1 MSKLDGKVILV
12 AGGAGN
18 VGEGIVEVFLSEGAT
33 VVVPSRKAES
43 LDRLREYLGE
53 KATER
58 FVPIVG
64 NIGTLEGVAERR
76 DRLLDKLGRL
86 DSVIVALGGWWM
98 GNLPLTELSM
108 DVWQNYLESN
118 LTSHFVA
125 AKTFLPVLETQENT
139 SYTLLGG
146 SAAETPFPKVSP
158 VAITAAGQLML
169 AKVVIEEMKQQGSK
183 VRINEL
189 IVEGMVKT
197 RVMKEYSQPNWI
209 SPQEI
214 GEYLAW
220 LVSDSAYMVTGSIL
234 HLNQQPLELAS

>member
-1 MSKLDGKVILV
+1 MGKLDGKVILV

-18 VGEGIVEVFLSEGAT
+18 VGEGIVEIFLAEGAT
-33 VVVPSRKAES
+33 VAVPSRKAES
-43 LDRLREYLGE
+43 LDRLRSYLGE
-53 KATER
+53 LASER

-64 NIGTLEGVAERR
+64 DIGTIAGAAEIR
-76 DRLLDKLGRL
+76 DRLLEKLGRL
-86 DSVIVALGGWWM
+86 DSVIVALGGWWT

-108 DVWQNYLESN
+108 DVWQNYLNSN
-118 LTSHFVA
+118 LTSHFIA
-125 AKTFLPVLETQENT
+125 AKTFLPVLAEGQT
-139 SYTLLGG
+139 SYILLGG
-146 SAAETPFPKVSP
+146 SAAETPFPNVSP

-169 AKVVIEEMKQQGSK
+169 AKVIIEEMKQQDSK

-197 RVMKEYSQPNWI
+197 RVMEQYSQPNWI

-220 LVSDSAYMVTGSIL
+220 LVSDAAYMVTGSIL
-234 HLNQQPLELAS
+234 HLNQQPLQLAS

>member
-1 MSKLDGKVILV
+1 MGKLDGKVILV

-18 VGEGIVEVFLSEGAT
+18 VGSGIVKIFLAEGAT
-33 VVVPSRKAES
+33 VAVPSRKAKS
-43 LDRLREYLGE
+43 LDRLREDLGAA
-53 KATER
+53 ATEH

-64 NIGTLEGVAERR
+64 NIATIEGAAEIR
-76 DRLLDKLGRL
+76 DRIMDKLGGL
-86 DSVIVALGGWWM
+86 DSVIVALGGWWT

-108 DVWQNYLESN
+108 EVWQNYLESN

-125 AKTFLPVLETQENT
+125 AKTFLPVLATKDHT

-146 SAAETPFPKVSP
+146 SAAEIPLTNVSP

-169 AKVVIEEMKQQGSK
+169 AKVIMAEMKQQGSK

-197 RVMKEYSQPNWI
+197 RIMEQHSQPNWI

-220 LVSDSAYMVTGSIL
+220 LTSDQAHMVTGSIL
-234 HLNQQPLELAS
+234 HLNQQPLKVAS